1 MSDQITLADSIE
13 LAQTVKKL
21 LNIIRDV
28 EFTHDVSLIGLASD
42 DVSRAWIVLGKAQA
56 KLNREGLSNG

>member
-1 MSDQITLADSIE
+1 MQTKPDLELAIE

-28 EFTHDVSLIGLASD
+28 EFVSDVTLIGLASED
-42 DVSRAWIVLGKAQA
+42 ISRAWIVLGKAQA
-56 KLNREGLSNG
+56 KLNSEGLSNG